1 MGEGMTVVDWWW
13 LLVSGLVTGLVG
25 FGVGY
30 CLGVALTKL
39 DYRR

>member
-1 MGEGMTVVDWWW
+1 MIEWWW
-13 LLVSGLVTGLVG
+13 LLVSGFVVGLVSG
-25 FGVGY
+25 GVGY